1 MADIRLDIA
10 PDLIHNGV
18 PQRLSDTIILNNRP
32 TITLLSHFNNLFHEL
47 NIVKSPH
54 VASSQTTVNLY
65 IRKHLLTRLHDRL
78 QTVETSTLPNI
89 TQLKDH
95 IRSFFQN
102 EHQPIFQTLTNN
114 DLSEEFV
121 GVTTFGLSL
130 FATSKLDAEQIERV
144 QIETLTEGNITLKP
158 FSADGLEVILDDSY
172 IGIVGKIPGLEV
184 HKLLDKCCREVPA
197 QMGIL
202 TDEVKLLMR
211 TGKLR
216 IDGGYDFNCPASTT
230 DVTHYGG
237 YDQFSRQMFERLN
250 LFYNISLSIIPVSA
264 LKTVHLFEKE
274 LSVLDADKSL
284 LEQTWSAVASFVE
297 TWQVKS
303 KVKADD
309 PDEYELTSLSTLRTN
324 YDGTSASSP
333 FTDKK
338 FIDWYIKTFSKT
350 EKGSS
355 LRRNELEEKSATSTS
370 TTVKKVKIHFSVQY
384 FDEFKVN
391 GHEKSVVVQT
401 HKGEMTLDYYR
412 KIGEVLSAIWK
423 RGKSLAVPC
432 FDYIKLGVE
441 KAFHLAPV
449 ILKKY
454 NLTIDDIIN
463 FIDKGPPYLAKLD
476 KIDDWSLISKLIITS
491 VLPNIIQ
498 AVYKTDPSNNVMNS
512 VIISRA
518 NNLLKSDRDRLLKKA
533 LSANVS
539 SSNTTSHEH
548 VQKIVLNKVTR

>member
-32 TITLLSHFNNLFHEL
+32 TITLLSHFNSLFHES

-54 VASSQTTVNLY
+54 IASSQTTVNLY

-89 TQLKDH
+89 TQLKEH
-95 IRSFFQN
+95 IQSYFRN

-114 DLSEEFV
+114 NLSDEFL

-144 QIETLTEGNITLKP
+144 QIETLTEGNVTLKP

-172 IGIVGKIPGLEV
+172 IGIIGKISGLEV

-202 TDEVKLLMR
+202 TDEVKLLIR
-211 TGKLR
+211 SGKLR

-237 YDQFSRQMFERLN
+237 YDQYSRQMFEKLN
-250 LFYNISLSIIPVSA
+250 LFFNISLSIIPVSA
-264 LKTVHLFEKE
+264 LKTIHVFEKE
-274 LSVLDADKSL
+274 LSALDADKSL
-284 LEQTWSAVASFVE
+284 LEQTWSGVSSFIE
-297 TWQVKS
+297 TW
-303 KVKADD
+303 KVKTKAKDED
-309 PDEYELTSLSTLRTN
+309 QDEYELAGLSALRKGV
-324 YDGTSASSP
+324 DGNSVSSP
-333 FTDKK
+333 YNDKK
-338 FIDWYIKTFSKT
+338 FIEWYSKTFAKI

-355 LRRNELEEKSATSTS
+355 LRKTEIEDKDTSGTS
-370 TTVKKVKIHFSVQY
+370 NITKQAKIHFPVQY
-384 FDEFKVN
+384 FDEVKSN
-391 GHEKSVVVQT
+391 GHEKSVTVIT
-401 HKGEMTLDYYR
+401 NKGEMSLESYR
-412 KIGEVLSAIWK
+412 KIGEILSAIWK
-423 RGKSLAVPC
+423 RGKALAAPC
-432 FDYIKLGVE
+432 IDYIKLGVE
-441 KAFHLAPV
+441 KAYHLAPV
-449 ILKKY
+449 IMKKY
-454 NLTIDDIIN
+454 NLTIDDIIH
-463 FIDKGPPYLAKLD
+463 FIEIGPSYLAKLD
-476 KIDDWSLISKLIITS
+476 KIDDWSLIARLIITS

-518 NNLLKSDRDRLLKKA
+518 NNLLRADRDRLIKKA
-533 LSANVS
+533 TTANS
-539 SSNTTSHEH
+539 STSNSNSEH
-548 VQKIVLNKVTR
+548 GQKVVLNKVTR

>member
-32 TITLLSHFNNLFHEL
+32 TITLLSHFNSLFHES

-54 VASSQTTVNLY
+54 IASSQTTVNLY

-89 TQLKDH
+89 TQLKEH
-95 IRSFFQN
+95 IQSYFRN

-114 DLSEEFV
+114 NLSDEFL

-144 QIETLTEGNITLKP
+144 QIETLTEGNVTLKP

-172 IGIVGKIPGLEV
+172 IGIIGKISGLEV

-202 TDEVKLLMR
+202 TDEVKLLIR
-211 TGKLR
+211 SGKLR

-237 YDQFSRQMFERLN
+237 YDQYSRQMFEKLN
-250 LFYNISLSIIPVSA
+250 LFFNISLSIIPVSA
-264 LKTVHLFEKE
+264 LKTIHVFEKE
-274 LSVLDADKSL
+274 LGALDADKSL
-284 LEQTWSAVASFVE
+284 LEQTWSGVSSFIE
-297 TWQVKS
+297 TC
-303 KVKADD
+303 KVKTKVKDED
-309 PDEYELTSLSTLRTN
+309 QDEYELAGLSALRKGV
-324 YDGTSASSP
+324 DGNSVSSP
-333 FTDKK
+333 YNDKK
-338 FIDWYIKTFSKT
+338 FIEWYSKTFAKI

-355 LRRNELEEKSATSTS
+355 LRKTEIEDKNTSGTS
-370 TTVKKVKIHFSVQY
+370 NITKQVKIHFPVQY
-384 FDEFKVN
+384 FDEVKSN
-391 GHEKSVVVQT
+391 GHEKSVTVIT
-401 HKGEMTLDYYR
+401 NKGEMSLESYR
-412 KIGEVLSAIWK
+412 KIGEILSAIWK
-423 RGKSLAVPC
+423 RGKALAAPC
-432 FDYIKLGVE
+432 IDYIKLGVE
-441 KAFHLAPV
+441 KAYHLAPV
-449 ILKKY
+449 IMKKY
-454 NLTIDDIIN
+454 NLTIDDIIH
-463 FIDKGPPYLAKLD
+463 FIEIGPSYLAKLD
-476 KIDDWSLISKLIITS
+476 KIDDWSLIAKLIITS

-518 NNLLKSDRDRLLKKA
+518 NNLLKADRDRLIKKA
-533 LSANVS
+533 TTANS
-539 SSNTTSHEH
+539 STSNSNSEH
-548 VQKIVLNKVTR
+548 GQKIVLNKVTR

>member
-32 TITLLSHFNNLFHEL
+32 TITLLSHFNSLFHES

-54 VASSQTTVNLY
+54 IASSQTTVNLY

-89 TQLKDH
+89 TQLKEH
-95 IRSFFQN
+95 IQSYFRN

-114 DLSEEFV
+114 NLSDEFL

-144 QIETLTEGNITLKP
+144 QIETLTEGNVTLKP

-172 IGIVGKIPGLEV
+172 IGIIGKISGLEV

-202 TDEVKLLMR
+202 TDEVKLLIR
-211 TGKLR
+211 SGKLR

-237 YDQFSRQMFERLN
+237 YDQYSRQMFEKLN
-250 LFYNISLSIIPVSA
+250 LFFNISLSIIPVSA
-264 LKTVHLFEKE
+264 LKTIHVFEKE
-274 LSVLDADKSL
+274 LGALDADKSL
-284 LEQTWSAVASFVE
+284 LEQTWSGVSSFIE
-297 TWQVKS
+297 TW
-303 KVKADD
+303 KVKTKVKDED
-309 PDEYELTSLSTLRTN
+309 QDEYELAGLSALRKGV
-324 YDGTSASSP
+324 DGNSVSSP
-333 FTDKK
+333 YNDKK
-338 FIDWYIKTFSKT
+338 FIEWYSKTFAKI

-355 LRRNELEEKSATSTS
+355 LRKTEIEDKNTSGTS
-370 TTVKKVKIHFSVQY
+370 NITKQVKIHFPVQY
-384 FDEFKVN
+384 FDEVNSN
-391 GHEKSVVVQT
+391 GHEKSVTVIT
-401 HKGEMTLDYYR
+401 NKGEMSLESYR
-412 KIGEVLSAIWK
+412 KIGEILSAIWK
-423 RGKSLAVPC
+423 RGKALAAPC
-432 FDYIKLGVE
+432 IDYIKLGVE
-441 KAFHLAPV
+441 KAYHLAPV
-449 ILKKY
+449 IMKKY
-454 NLTIDDIIN
+454 NLTIDDIIH
-463 FIDKGPPYLAKLD
+463 FIEIGPSYLAKLD
-476 KIDDWSLISKLIITS
+476 KIDDWSLIAKLIITS

-518 NNLLKSDRDRLLKKA
+518 NNLLKADRDRLIKKA
-533 LSANVS
+533 TTANS
-539 SSNTTSHEH
+539 STSNSNSEH
-548 VQKIVLNKVTR
+548 GQKIVLNKVTR

>member
-32 TITLLSHFNNLFHEL
+32 TITLLSHFNSLFHES

-54 VASSQTTVNLY
+54 IASSQTTVNLY

-89 TQLKDH
+89 TQLKEH
-95 IRSFFQN
+95 IQSYFRN

-114 DLSEEFV
+114 NLSDEFL

-144 QIETLTEGNITLKP
+144 QIETLTEGNVTLKP

-172 IGIVGKIPGLEV
+172 IGIIGKISGLEV

-202 TDEVKLLMR
+202 TDEVKLLIR
-211 TGKLR
+211 SGKLR

-237 YDQFSRQMFERLN
+237 YDQYSRQMFEKLN
-250 LFYNISLSIIPVSA
+250 LFFNISLSIIPVSA
-264 LKTVHLFEKE
+264 LKTIHVFEKE
-274 LSVLDADKSL
+274 LGALDADKSL
-284 LEQTWSAVASFVE
+284 LEQTWSGVSSFIE
-297 TWQVKS
+297 TW
-303 KVKADD
+303 KVKTKVKDED
-309 PDEYELTSLSTLRTN
+309 QDEYELAGLSALRKGV
-324 YDGTSASSP
+324 DGNSVSSP
-333 FTDKK
+333 YNDKK
-338 FIDWYIKTFSKT
+338 FIEWYSKTFAKI

-355 LRRNELEEKSATSTS
+355 LRKTEIEDKNTSGTS
-370 TTVKKVKIHFSVQY
+370 NITKQVKIHFPVQY
-384 FDEFKVN
+384 FDEVKPN
-391 GHEKSVVVQT
+391 GHEKSVTVIT
-401 HKGEMTLDYYR
+401 NKGEMSLESYR
-412 KIGEVLSAIWK
+412 KIGEILSAIWK
-423 RGKSLAVPC
+423 RGKALAAPC
-432 FDYIKLGVE
+432 IDYIKLGVE
-441 KAFHLAPV
+441 KAYHLAPV
-449 ILKKY
+449 IMKKY
-454 NLTIDDIIN
+454 NLTIDDIIH
-463 FIDKGPPYLAKLD
+463 FIEIGPSYLAKLD
-476 KIDDWSLISKLIITS
+476 KIDDWSLIAKLIITS

-518 NNLLKSDRDRLLKKA
+518 NNLLKADRDRLIKKA
-533 LSANVS
+533 TTANS
-539 SSNTTSHEH
+539 STSNSNSEH
-548 VQKIVLNKVTR
+548 GQKIVLNKVTR

>member
-32 TITLLSHFNNLFHEL
+32 TITLLSHFNSLFHES

-54 VASSQTTVNLY
+54 IASSQTTVNLY

-89 TQLKDH
+89 TQLKEH
-95 IRSFFQN
+95 IQSYFRN

-114 DLSEEFV
+114 NLSDEFL

-144 QIETLTEGNITLKP
+144 QIETLTEGNVTLKP

-172 IGIVGKIPGLEV
+172 IGIIGKISGLEV

-202 TDEVKLLMR
+202 TDEVKLLIR
-211 TGKLR
+211 SGKLR

-237 YDQFSRQMFERLN
+237 YDQYSRQMFEKLN
-250 LFYNISLSIIPVSA
+250 LFFNISLSIIPVSA
-264 LKTVHLFEKE
+264 LKTIHVFEKE
-274 LSVLDADKSL
+274 LSALDADKSL
-284 LEQTWSAVASFVE
+284 LEQTWSGVSSFIE
-297 TWQVKS
+297 TW
-303 KVKADD
+303 KVKTKAKDED
-309 PDEYELTSLSTLRTN
+309 QDEYELTGLSALRKGV
-324 YDGTSASSP
+324 DGNSVSSP
-333 FTDKK
+333 YNDKK
-338 FIDWYIKTFSKT
+338 FIEWYSKTFAKI

-355 LRRNELEEKSATSTS
+355 LRKTEIEDKNTSGTS
-370 TTVKKVKIHFSVQY
+370 NITKQVKIHFPVQY
-384 FDEFKVN
+384 FDEVKSN
-391 GHEKSVVVQT
+391 GHEKSVTVIT
-401 HKGEMTLDYYR
+401 NKGEMSLESYR
-412 KIGEVLSAIWK
+412 KIGEILSAIWK
-423 RGKSLAVPC
+423 RGKALAAPC
-432 FDYIKLGVE
+432 IDYIKLGVE
-441 KAFHLAPV
+441 KAYHLAPV
-449 ILKKY
+449 IMKKY
-454 NLTIDDIIN
+454 NLTIDDIIH
-463 FIDKGPPYLAKLD
+463 FIEIGPSYLAKLD
-476 KIDDWSLISKLIITS
+476 KIDDWSLIAKLIITS
-491 VLPNIIQ
+491 VLPSIIQ

-518 NNLLKSDRDRLLKKA
+518 NNLLKADRDRLIKKA
-533 LSANVS
+533 TTANS
-539 SSNTTSHEH
+539 STSNSNSEH
-548 VQKIVLNKVTR
+548 GQKIVLNKVTR